1 VAITTVHS
9 VLGNVFHDRR
19 LSNKC
24 KRMKAAGACESLP
37 VSRAEMERLRLMRK
51 TDRGTEVGIVLEPGN
66 KLEHGDVLLD
76 DGKKFIVVE
85 QTPEKVVSVRIK
97 EKDPDK
103 IARLSA
109 LVGHA
114 IGNRHRPIA
123 VDDDEE
129 EDGGG
134 SIAFPVMTDSE
145 LELFRKLLPAGK
157 IELKIET
164 RVFQPTEG
172 AAHTHEH

>member
-1 VAITTVHS
+1 MAIVTVHS
-9 VLGNVFHDRR
+9 VLGNVFHNRR
-19 LSNKC
+19 LSSKRA
-24 KRMKAAGACESLP
+24 RMKEAGACESLP

-51 TDRGTEVGIVLEPGN
+51 TDMGTEVGIVLEPGN

-85 QTPEKVVSVRIK
+85 QTPEKVASVRIK

-123 VDDDEE
+123 VNDD
-129 EDGGG
+129 G
-134 SIAFPVMTDSE
+134 SITFPVMADSE
-145 LELFRKLLPAGK
+145 LDLFRKLLPAGK
-157 IELKIET
+157 IELEIET
-164 RVFQPTEG
+164 RIFQPTEG